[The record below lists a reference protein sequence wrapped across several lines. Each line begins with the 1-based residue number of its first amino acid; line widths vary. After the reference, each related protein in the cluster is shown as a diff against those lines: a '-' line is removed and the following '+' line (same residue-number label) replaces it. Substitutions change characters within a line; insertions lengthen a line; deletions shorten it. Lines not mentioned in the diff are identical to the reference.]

1 MTDLQVTQKAP
12 SLASKGD
19 FAKDPI
25 HRPYVL
31 DIHYEIDAP
40 PEDERLSSKAMGFPD
55 KIENSWGLDYQVWIS
70 DHLREELNYFLNKQ
84 HDYCSL
90 HTEVTPMWLGN
101 DGKHYSYEEFTSQAV
116 FTGNLFAEPETYVA
130 TYASHKA
137 GGDVGQR
144 EFTTFSAKLALE
156 NAWEKIDDDSVFV
169 SQLEKIGVVD
179 PVWNEGD
186 DEAGLEVL

>member
-31 DIHYEIDAP
+31 DIQYSIEEC
-40 PEDERLSSKAMGFPD
+40 PEDYTISSKAMGLPD
-55 KIENSWGLDYQVWIS
+55 KVDNVGTDYHTWVLDG
-70 DHLREELNYFLNKQ
+70 LREELNYFLNKQ

-90 HTEVTPMWLGN
+90 HTEVTPKWLGN

-130 TYASHKA
+130 TYASHEA

-156 NAWEKIDDDSVFV
+156 NAWEKIDDDSIFV
-169 SQLEKIGVVD
+169 SQLDKIGVVD
-179 PVWNEGD
+179 PVWNDGD

>member
-12 SLASKGD
+12 SLAPKGNWET
-19 FAKDPI
+19 DPI

-31 DIHYEIDAP
+31 DIQYSIEEA
-40 PEDERLSSKAMGFPD
+40 PEDYTISSQAMGLED
-55 KIENSWGLDYQVWIS
+55 KVDNVGSLDYHSWVW
-70 DHLREELNYFLNKQ
+70 DGLREELWHFLNKQ

-90 HTEVTPMWLGN
+90 NTEVTPKWLGN
-101 DGKHYSYEEFTSQAV
+101 DGKHYSYEDFTNQPIL
-116 FTGNLFAEPETYVA
+116 TGNLYAKPETYVV
-130 TYASHKA
+130 TYASHEA

-156 NAWEKIDDDSVFV
+156 NALEKIDDDAIFV
-169 SQLEKIGVVD
+169 SQIEKIGVED
-179 PVWNEGD
+179 PLWNDGD